1 MGSDVAL
8 TSRDLEIAMLAASGR
23 TNKQIA
29 QRLHLSPRTVGGHLY
44 RLFPVLGISSRAALH
59 DALSAIRRIDR

>member
-1 MGSDVAL
+1 MESDVAL
-8 TSRDLEIAMLAASGR
+8 TSLDLEIATLAASGL

-29 QRLHLSPRTVGGHLY
+29 QRLHVSPRTVGGHLY